1 MNWGKGLTP
10 ASREAVATYLDQN
23 ALDITE
29 IDLLGDNIYRN
40 GKYFL
45 RRLSEMTGAGVI
57 EYARPDHINNDPR
70 LVKLAADGDAWAKD
84 ELIRRMRERIALNV
98 PEQAI
103 AACAFRVKLK
113 SVAHEFVGCK
123 FVIEGKKKT
132 IKKRDGS
139 GSFTVDADPVG
150 EQFPVETVETRALRR
165 CLRLI
170 ASQIPA
176 LAIREEELRAQAV
189 LLRDIVAKGR
199 AEARMA
205 EAPAHPAPVM
215 QLPEGDPYGVNEV
228 KTLSAGQE
236 IAAEAAEPVD
246 IAPEKAQT
254 PAVTLP
260 NWGPEHP
267 LSCKPLREVDTRS
280 LENLRATLFDRAQE
294 KYVQLIEQ
302 IDLEL
307 DERRQAA

>member
-1 MNWGKGLTP
+1 MGKSTGFLEIARHDRGYEKVESRLRNW
-10 ASREAVATYLDQN
+10 RE
-23 ALDITE
+23 
-29 IDLLGDNIYRN
+29 
-40 GKYFL
+40 FL
-45 RRLSEMTGAGVI
+45 KPL
-57 EYARPDHINNDPR
+57 P
-70 LVKLAADGDAWAKD
+70 
-84 ELIRRMRERIALNV
+84 
-98 PEQAI
+98 
-103 AACAFRVKLK
+103 
-113 SVAHEFVGCK
+113 
-123 FVIEGKKKT
+123 
-132 IKKRDGS
+132 
-139 GSFTVDADPVG
+139 
-150 EQFPVETVETRALRR
+150 
-165 CLRLI
+165 
-170 ASQIPA
+170 
-176 LAIREEELRAQAV
+176 EEELRAQAV

-267 LSCKPLREVDTRS
+267 LSCKPLREVDTRT